1 MAPLSCIL
9 TLAPFSCF
17 KTMPKGF
24 CIHSSHFA
32 SHSLSLSPS
41 PPFTPPTSLQL
52 SDLSRSRR
60 RKESGEGWEGGISE
74 RKLVRRN
81 QTGSL
86 SWERRTSV
94 GREEQ
99 GGLVGMIENQGW
111 GLSEWIKNKGILL
124 TPCKKKHFQ
133 KAEFIM
139 IFFKNSSV
147 HYMFQTIGHLWK
159 LHVLVNCT
167 ATQTLCSSFAE
178 NKSCLT
184 TRLWKCAFCDVS
196 EPWCLSK
203 VRDSHLRIPDMLIP
217 PFPLKPPCFCL
228 LPNAWKVQQSWRKSL
243 NMLSSTVFC
252 LFFFRSL
259 EI

>member
-99 GGLVGMIENQGW
+99 GGLVGMIENQRW

-133 KAEFIM
+133 KAEFVM
-139 IFFKNSSV
+139 IFLKIHLYIICFRLLAIFESCTCWWITQQHRLSV
-147 HYMFQTIGHLWK
+147 L
-159 LHVLVNCT
+159 LL
-167 ATQTLCSSFAE
+167 
-178 NKSCLT
+178 
-184 TRLWKCAFCDVS
+184 
-196 EPWCLSK
+196 
-203 VRDSHLRIPDMLIP
+203 
-217 PFPLKPPCFCL
+217 LKTK
-228 LPNAWKVQQSWRKSL
+228 AA
-243 NMLSSTVFC
+243 
-252 LFFFRSL
+252 
-259 EI
+259 